1 MGLGATHS
9 RLLQQPAIQ
18 LPPSSD
24 SVTVEDMRV
33 GRIKQCAIP
42 KIVRTN
48 DLYEDL

>member
-1 MGLGATHS
+1 MGSGLAHS
-9 RLLQQPAIQ
+9 RLLQQP
-18 LPPSSD
+18 SD
-24 SVTVEDMRV
+24 LISVCLKSPLGIIDV